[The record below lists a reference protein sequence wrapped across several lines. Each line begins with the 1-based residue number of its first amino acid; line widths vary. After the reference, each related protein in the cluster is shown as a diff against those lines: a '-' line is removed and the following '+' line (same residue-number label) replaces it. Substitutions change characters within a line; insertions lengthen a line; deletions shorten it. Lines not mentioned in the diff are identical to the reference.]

1 MLKEN
6 NIPLYHSQELIFLN
20 FLNKSYVVL
29 FNLTIGPLVFYN
41 LQKTKLLQLATTLMR
56 WIAFITMIT
65 LAINKIVDNN
75 NQSVQVVPV
84 LFDIKGL
91 DNFSTLL
98 SFKYYSNKFYNLRN
112 SQLFR
117 SLYLCIYVSPFLALN
132 YNSYAT

>member
-1 MLKEN
+1 VLKEN
-6 NIPLYHSQELIFLN
+6 KIPLYHSQELIFLN

-91 DNFSTLL
+91 ENSLTIF
-98 SFKYYSNKFYNLRN
+98 SFKYYSNKFYNL
-112 SQLFR
+112 
-117 SLYLCIYVSPFLALN
+117 
-132 YNSYAT
+132 